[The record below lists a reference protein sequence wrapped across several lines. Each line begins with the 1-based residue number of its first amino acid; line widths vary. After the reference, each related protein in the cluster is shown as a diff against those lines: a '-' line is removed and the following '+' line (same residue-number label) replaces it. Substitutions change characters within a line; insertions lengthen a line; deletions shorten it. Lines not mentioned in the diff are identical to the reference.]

1 MERIRMTKEEKVTLL
16 SVKEQG
22 AKQPRNLSPMIF
34 QYSLSTLQE
43 KGLLRFRADNKDEA
57 YYAELTLKGKAYIES
72 NPSLKNPIPWKDI
85 VLIVLS
91 AITAISTFIA
101 LFVSCSIISMV

>member
-1 MERIRMTKEEKVTLL
+1 MERIRLTKEEKVTLL
-16 SVKEQG
+16 SVAIRGHIK
-22 AKQPRNLSPMIF
+22 PDSLTNLVF

-91 AITAISTFIA
+91 AITAISTFVA
-101 LFVSCSIISMV
+101 LFVSCSIIRGI